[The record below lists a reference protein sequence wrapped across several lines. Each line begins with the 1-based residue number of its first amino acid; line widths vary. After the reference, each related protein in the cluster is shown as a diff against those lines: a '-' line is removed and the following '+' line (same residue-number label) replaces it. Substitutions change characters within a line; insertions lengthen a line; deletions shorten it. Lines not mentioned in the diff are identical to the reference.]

1 MKAALVAAF
10 LYLRQTRIAPL
21 RPTLHSCSMSRM
33 RNAELALVARGSPHV
48 EQDPALAKTSL
59 LGRIT
64 RALKDGTLELPSLPD
79 IALEVRSVAAERD
92 MGIAALAKVIQQDPG
107 LSAYLIKV
115 GNSAHYRRANAVSS
129 LPAALNRLGVEAT
142 RDLASSYAIKTLFF
156 LKEPAIKARLRDVW
170 SRSVYTA
177 SLAHV
182 MARRCGFNPDQA
194 LLAGLLQDIGA
205 LPILSGLRQYPVL
218 LGDNVAVEEL
228 LGEFTGKVS
237 GLILN
242 HWQFPHELV
251 VAGLTREQWQRDR
264 RERADL
270 ADLILIARYHTYLG
284 EPAARKL
291 PPLKDLPAFQ
301 RLPLGELGPE
311 QGLLFLR
318 EAREDVE
325 SLRQIL
331 LS

>member
-1 MKAALVAAF
+1 
-10 LYLRQTRIAPL
+10 
-21 RPTLHSCSMSRM
+21 MSRIK
-33 RNAELALVARGSPHV
+33 NAELALTARGDPNTKL
-48 EQDPALAKTSL
+48 DPALARASL
-59 LGRIT
+59 LGRIS
-64 RALKDGTLELPSLPD
+64 RALKEGTLELPSLPD

-92 MGIAALAKVIQQDPG
+92 LGIAELAKVIQQDPG

-115 GNSAHYRRANAVSS
+115 SNSVHYRRATAAAS
-129 LPAALNRLGVEAT
+129 LSAALNRLGVSST

-156 LKEPAIKARLRDVW
+156 LKEPVVKARLRDVW

-182 MARRCGFNPDQA
+182 MARRCGFNPDHA

-205 LPILSGLRQYPVL
+205 LPILSELRQYPAL
-218 LGDNVAVEEL
+218 LGDAACIDTL
-228 LGEFTGKVS
+228 LSEFTGKVS

-251 VAGLTREQWQRDR
+251 VTGLAREQWQRDKAG
-264 RERADL
+264 RADL

-284 EPAARKL
+284 EPAAKKL
-291 PPLKDLPAFQ
+291 PPLKDLSAFQ
-301 RLPLGELGPE
+301 RLALGELGPE

-318 EAREDVE
+318 EAREEVE
-325 SLRQIL
+325 SLRKIL

>member
-1 MKAALVAAF
+1 
-10 LYLRQTRIAPL
+10 
-21 RPTLHSCSMSRM
+21 MSRM
-33 RNAELALVARGSPHV
+33 KNAELAPVARGEPRM
-48 EQDPALAKTSL
+48 EEDPALARASL

-64 RALKDGTLELPSLPD
+64 RALKEGTLELPSLPD
-79 IALEVRSVAAERD
+79 IALEVRSVATERD
-92 MGIAALAKVIQQDPG
+92 LGIAALAKVVQQDPG

-115 GNSAHYRRANAVSS
+115 SNSAHYRRANAVSS

-182 MARRCGFNPDQA
+182 MAKRCGFNPDQA

-205 LPILSGLRQYPVL
+205 LPILSELRQSPAL
-218 LGDNVAVEEL
+218 LADHAAVNAL
-228 LGEFTGKVS
+228 LSQFTGKVS

-242 HWQFPHELV
+242 HWQFPHDQV
-251 VAGLTREQWQRDR
+251 VSGLAREEWFRNKS
-264 RERADL
+264 ERADL
-270 ADLILIARYHTYLG
+270 ADLILVARYHTYLG
-284 EPAARKL
+284 GPAARKL
-291 PPLKDLPAFQ
+291 PALKDIPAFH
-301 RLPLGELGPE
+301 RLPVGELGPE

-318 EAREDVE
+318 EAREEVE
-325 SLRQIL
+325 SLRKIL
-331 LS
+331 AS